1 MGNSTLDLVKI
12 VLVFSYLITT
22 TGDSIESPQVIKQL
36 GLQVIVLKIKLGLTQ
51 GLSLLIQSPLFW
63 AFLSV

>member
-22 TGDSIESPQVIKQL
+22 TGDSIESSQVIKQL

-51 GLSLLIQSPLFW
+51 GLPLLIQSALFW